1 MSGPLLTHFA
11 HFGSKSFTSKKS
23 GCHAHHH
30 HTTDFAEFQKKIMSQ
45 FLENFWMEG
54 QTDLN

>member
-11 HFGSKSFTSKKS
+11 HFGSKRFIFKKS

-30 HTTDFAEFQKKIMSQ
+30 HTTDFAEFQKKNNEPIPRK
-45 FLENFWMEG
+45 LLDG
-54 QTDLN
+54 RADRP